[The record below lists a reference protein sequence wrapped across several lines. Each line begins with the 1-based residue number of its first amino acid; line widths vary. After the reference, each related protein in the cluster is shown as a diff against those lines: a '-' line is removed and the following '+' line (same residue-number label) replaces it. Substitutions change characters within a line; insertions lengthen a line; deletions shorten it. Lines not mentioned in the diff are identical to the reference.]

1 MKPEV
6 LERAVRLG
14 SRMGVA
20 LVATADERGLPHMA
34 AASRIEAEGYP
45 RVAISE
51 WFCPGTL
58 SNLQVNPRITIVV
71 WDPESDIGFQLM
83 GESEGIQE
91 TAVMNGL
98 VSGAQREPPLPQVQR
113 KILVRIQ
120 RIVNFCHAPHSDLEE

>member
-1 MKPEV
+1 MKPEL

-14 SRMGVA
+14 KRIGVA
-20 LVATADERGLPHMA
+20 LLATSDEKGMPHMA
-34 AASRIEAEGYP
+34 ASSRIEAEGYP

-58 SNLQVNPRITIVV
+58 SNLQGNPQISIVV
-71 WDPESDIGFQLM
+71 WDPESDTGFQLL

-98 VSGAQREPPLPQVQR
+98 LSGPQEKHPIPQVQR
-113 KILVRIQ
+113 KILVRVE
-120 RIVNFCHAPHSDLEE
+120 RIVRFCHAPHNDLEE